1 MYMEVSLQF
10 TCWRF
15 NETERPPAIQSHL
28 WGIWKLPKHRE
39 RWAKQAI
46 PSHVSFQTH
55 LSFNLEFNMIVYPS
69 TKESATINTESWSNY
84 IHGEKSHIFSPTN
97 LRNAPRRHRCFGKN
111 RAAGFLVGGKFE
123 ALSHQKA
130 KVGLWRGTSILQ
142 MQKMLFSFFQGIVGC
157 APTNVPL
164 WETPI

>member
-111 RAAGFLVGGKFE
+111 RAAGFFGWWKIRGPITSEGKGGAMAWDLNF
-123 ALSHQKA
+123 ADA
-130 KVGLWRGTSILQ
+130 K
-142 MQKMLFSFFQGIVGC
+142 KCCFFSFRG
-157 APTNVPL
+157 
-164 WETPI
+164 